1 MIQRIQSIYLLV
13 VSLLMASIF
22 IFPFAELL
30 GANGQL
36 FIFSYNGLSVEN
48 EEGMYLLTIPPMILL
63 IIIVFISFFSIFLFK
78 KRVLQMRINFFN
90 LLLMV
95 GYLGLNYYYIQNFSK
110 QLDGIVSYQ
119 ITAIFPIIS
128 AIITYLAIRAIGK
141 DEALV
146 RSMERIR

>member
-146 RSMERIR
+146 RSMDRIR